1 MVMIP
6 LAEYA
11 RQHGRRVDVA
21 RHMAIRGGFQ
31 TARKMGRDWF
41 IDDAESWPDRRVK
54 TGKYREKYARI
65 RAEYKARK
73 EGGK

>member
-1 MVMIP
+1 MAMIP

-11 RQHGRRVDVA
+11 RQHGRRPDVA

-31 TARKMGRDWF
+31 TAQKMGRDWF
-41 IDDAESWPDRRVK
+41 LDEAEPWPDRRVT

-65 RAEYKARK
+65 RAEYQARK
-73 EGGK
+73 EEGK